1 MNPFHDLEPGPDV
14 PEVVYA
20 IIEIPKGS
28 RNKYELDK
36 KTGLLKLDRVL
47 YSPFFYPVDYGIIP
61 RTWYEDDDPFDIM
74 VIMREP
80 VYPLTIIEARPIGLF
95 KMIDSGDKDYKVLAV
110 PVEDPYFKDWKDID
124 DVPKAFLDEIA
135 HFFKRYKELQGKE
148 IIVEGWEGA
157 EAAKR
162 EILRAIEMYKEKF
175 GKKE

>member
-1 MNPFHDLEPGPDV
+1 MNPFHELEPGPEV

-20 IIEIPKGS
+20 LIEIPKGS

-36 KTGLLKLDRVL
+36 KTGLIKLDRVL

-61 RTWYEDDDPFDIM
+61 QTWYDDGDPFDIM

-80 VYPLTIIEARPIGLF
+80 VYPLTIIEARPIGIM
-95 KMIDSGDKDYKVLAV
+95 KMEDSGDKDWKVLAV

-135 HFFKRYKELQGKE
+135 HFFQRYKELQGKVTK
-148 IIVEGWEGA
+148 IEGWGNA
-157 EAAKR
+157 EEAKK
-162 EILRAIEMYKEKF
+162 EILRAIELYKEKF